1 MLMRRFDQINVIPFI
16 DIMLVLLAI
25 VLTTASF
32 ISTGHLKIRLPETE
46 AAMAQ
51 RLEKPLEIAI
61 DADEQLHLDGTA
73 ITFDDFRARIAETDP
88 QRDISLRVDSGVEFG
103 TFVPIMDTLKA
114 RGMEK
119 LSIITRNTR

>member
-1 MLMRRFDQINVIPFI
+1 MKRFDQINVIPFI

-32 ISTGHLKIRLPETE
+32 ISTGQLKIRLPETE
-46 AAMAQ
+46 AAATE

-61 DADEQLHLDGTA
+61 DADEQLYLDGESTTLDGLKDA
-73 ITFDDFRARIAETDP
+73 IEQTDP
-88 QRDISLRVDSGVEFG
+88 QRNVSLRVDKGVEFG
-103 TFVPIMDTLKA
+103 TFVPVMNILKS

-119 LSIITRNTR
+119 LSIITRNTQ

>member
-1 MLMRRFDQINVIPFI
+1 MKRFDQINVIPFI

-32 ISTGHLKIRLPETE
+32 ISTGQLKIRLPETE
-46 AAMAQ
+46 AAATE

-61 DADEQLHLDGTA
+61 DADEQLYLDGESTTLDGLKDA
-73 ITFDDFRARIAETDP
+73 IEQTDP
-88 QRDISLRVDSGVEFG
+88 QRNVSLRVDKGVEFG
-103 TFVPIMDTLKA
+103 TFVPVMNILKS

>member
-1 MLMRRFDQINVIPFI
+1 MKRFDQINVIPFI

-46 AAMAQ
+46 AAATE

-61 DADEQLHLDGTA
+61 DADEQIYLDGEPRTLEGLKDA
-73 ITFDDFRARIAETDP
+73 IEQVDP
-88 QRDISLRVDSGVEFG
+88 QRNVTLRVDRGVEFG
-103 TFVPIMDTLKA
+103 TFVPVMDILKS